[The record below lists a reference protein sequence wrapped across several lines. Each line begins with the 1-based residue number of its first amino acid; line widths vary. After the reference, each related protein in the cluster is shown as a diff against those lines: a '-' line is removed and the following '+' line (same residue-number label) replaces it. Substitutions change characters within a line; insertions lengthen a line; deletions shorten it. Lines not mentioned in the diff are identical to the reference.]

1 MSLNRVDRSKTVG
14 DGLKGLS
21 QVWGRTGVF
30 RHSGILSR
38 TFSERALLQ
47 ECRLVSLGS
56 WAEAGTLTLVLGLD
70 LFLYF
75 FLLSLNLSL
84 KSEGLLLKLVL
95 LEL

>member
-1 MSLNRVDRSKTVG
+1 MSLDRVDCGKTVG
-14 DGLKGLS
+14 DRLKSLS
-21 QVWGRTGVF
+21 QVWVWTGVF

-47 ECRLVSLGS
+47 ESRLVSLGS
-56 WAEAGTLTLVLGLD
+56 WAEAGTLTLVLGLN

-84 KSEGLLLKLVL
+84 KGEGLLLKLVL
-95 LEL
+95 LKL